1 MYPVLFRIGD
11 FTFYS
16 FGLMLA
22 LSIIVPALF
31 VCRPLLKRHH
41 VPPDFIY
48 EAIITTAVG
57 GIVVA
62 RIWYMLEHWSETVN
76 DFWGVVFTGEGFTWY
91 GGLLGG
97 VGLTMLLCLWRK
109 VPLGLLFNIAAPGL
123 AIGYAIGRIGCQL
136 AGDGD
141 YGKPSDLP
149 WAMGY
154 PNGTVP
160 TPPGVEVHPTP
171 VYETLTMFFVFLVLY
186 WLAKKA
192 QPGWYVFGWYLILSG
207 AERFLVEFIR
217 INDIW
222 FAGLTQPQW
231 VAIASVVL
239 GVTLVLVTRGRQP
252 VRYTP
257 PPKLEEAKA

>member
-11 FTFYS
+11 YTFYS

-31 VCRPLLKRHH
+31 VCRPLLKRHS

-48 EAIITTAVG
+48 EAIVTTAVG
-57 GIVVA
+57 GIIVA
-62 RIWYMLEHWSETVN
+62 RLWYMLEHWSETVS
-76 DFWGVVFTGEGFTWY
+76 DFWGVAFTGEGFTWY
-91 GGLLGG
+91 GGLVGG
-97 VGLTMLLCLWRK
+97 VGLTMLLAVWRK

-123 AIGYAIGRIGCQL
+123 ALGYAIGRIGCQL

-154 PNGTVP
+154 PDGTVP

-171 VYETLTMFFVFLVLY
+171 VYETLAMFVVFLFLY
-186 WLAKKA
+186 WLAKKP
-192 QPGWYVFGWYLILSG
+192 QPGWYVFGWYLVLSG

-217 INDIW
+217 INPIW

-231 VAIASVVL
+231 VAVGSVIGGIAIIVL
-239 GVTLVLVTRGRQP
+239 TRGRDP
-252 VRYTP
+252 VRM
-257 PPKLEEAKA
+257 PKRTESDAATA

>member
-22 LSIIVPALF
+22 LAIIVPALF
-31 VCRPLLKRHH
+31 VCRPLLKRHD

-57 GIVVA
+57 GILAA
-62 RIWYMLEHWSETVN
+62 RIWYMFEHWSETVN

-91 GGLLGG
+91 GGLVGG

-123 AIGYAIGRIGCQL
+123 AVGYAIGRIGCQL

-171 VYETLTMFFVFLVLY
+171 VYETLTMFVVFLVLY
-186 WLAKKA
+186 WMAKKA
-192 QPGWYVFGWYLILSG
+192 QPGWYVFGWYLVLSG

-217 INDIW
+217 INPIW

-231 VAIASVVL
+231 MAIGSIVIGTAVVIY
-239 GVTLVLVTRGRQP
+239 TRGREP
-252 VRYTP
+252 VRYKP
-257 PPKLEEAKA
+257 PAKAQAAKT